1 MATTTNTN
9 AVTNASMMRLVCK
22 FLATVPEE
30 FKAFCAAESVPAS
43 EVAAKASKH
52 LAALEKTGKNGSPT
66 KEQLQAENDSKAL
79 IANWRLEGLGEMTCK
94 QVADA
99 ATEGRWTSVAVLS
112 SQKARAL
119 LTRALDRGEV
129 VRACDNK
136 GQFWFSLVAE

>member
-1 MATTTNTN
+1 MATTANTTITN
-9 AVTNASMMRLVCK
+9 AGMMRALCK
-22 FLATVPEE
+22 YLASTPEE
-30 FKAFCAAESVPAS
+30 FKAFCSAEGLAAS

-66 KEQLQAENDSKAL
+66 KEQIQSENDSKAL
-79 IANWRLEGLGEMTCK
+79 VANWRAEGLGEMTCK

-99 ATEGRWTSVAVLS
+99 ATNGRWTSVAVLS

-129 VRACDNK
+129 VRTCDSK
-136 GQFWFSLVAE
+136 GQFWFSIVAE